1 MRGAERVRMT
11 AAKAIARIVGG
22 AALAVGLTAVL
33 CAPAQAQILKL
44 KDAPPIELLSVAQSV
59 DPAPGVSPLTLAPAP
74 HRSVQLDANGR
85 WAFRLDLTQPVARD
99 QDFRDVQAGAFYRL
113 GRRIE
118 VGGTVGLN
126 SKTPAPQNLR
136 PQDGAPRVRLETK
149 FKF

>member
-1 MRGAERVRMT
+1 MT
-11 AAKAIARIVGG
+11 AAQAIARTAGG
-22 AALAVGLTAVL
+22 AALAVGLAVVAA
-33 CAPAQAQILKL
+33 APAQAQILRL
-44 KDAPPIELLSVAQSV
+44 KDAPPVELLSVAQ
-59 DPAPGVSPLTLAPAP
+59 PTTEPTTGVSPLTLAPAP

-85 WAFRLDLTQPVARD
+85 WSFRLDLTQPAARD

-113 GRRIE
+113 GRRLE

-126 SKTPAPQNLR
+126 SKTPAPQNFR

>member
-1 MRGAERVRMT
+1 MT
-11 AAKAIARIVGG
+11 MARAMLTIAGG
-22 AALAVGLTAVL
+22 AALAAALGAS
-33 CAPAQAQILKL
+33 AHAGEIARL
-44 KDAPPIELLSVAQSV
+44 KDAAPVELLTVAQQTA

-85 WAFRLDLTQPVARD
+85 WAFRLDLTQPAARE
-99 QDFRDVQAGAFYRL
+99 QDFRDVQAGAFLRL
-113 GRRIE
+113 GRRVE

-126 SKTPAPQNLR
+126 SKTPAPQNFR